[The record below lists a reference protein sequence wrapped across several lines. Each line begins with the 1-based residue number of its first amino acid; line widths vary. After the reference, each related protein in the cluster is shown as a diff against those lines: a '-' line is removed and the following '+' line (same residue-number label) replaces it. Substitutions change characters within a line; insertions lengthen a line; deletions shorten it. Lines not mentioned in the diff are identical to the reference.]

1 MANETLNAN
10 SSAYA
15 SCIASAAIT
24 TDDMSATGS
33 TIATALSTG
42 SEDLYPTLDFKLKVT
57 AGTVTAGDVI
67 NLYRRPSDGTDQ
79 APIPVETSSNTL
91 QTYVGSFTLA
101 SNSETR
107 YRAGVRNLHTGDLY
121 YLHNTGAASI
131 TMQLY
136 VRGSS
141 YGN

>member
-1 MANETLNAN
+1 MANETLNAA

-15 SCIASAAIT
+15 SFISSASVA
-24 TDDMSATGS
+24 TDDMSAASS
-33 TIATALSTG
+33 TVATALSTG

-67 NLYRRPSDGTDQ
+67 NLYRRPSDGTDA
-79 APIPVETSSNTL
+79 APVPAETSASTL
-91 QTYVGSFTLA
+91 QEYVGSFTLN

-107 YRAGVRNLHTGDLY
+107 YKYGVKNCHTGDTY

-136 VRGSS
+136 VRGST

>member
-1 MANETLNAN
+1 MANETLNAA

-15 SCIASAAIT
+15 SCIGSAAIA
-24 TDDMSATGS
+24 TDDVSATGS

-42 SEDLYPTLDFKLKVT
+42 SEDIYPLLDFKLKVT

-79 APIPVETSSNTL
+79 APIPVETSAYTL
-91 QTYVGSFTLA
+91 QEYVGSFTLV

-107 YRAGVRNLHTGDLY
+107 YKSGVKNLHTGDLY

-136 VRGSS
+136 VRGST